1 MGISENAM
9 CVRARKGGTYKYSID
24 YEQQIWLY
32 QIYSQIYDK
41 KHTRDMHDVQNG
53 RPEGRLIRLNVIVY
67 ALIIIQ

>member
-9 CVRARKGGTYKYSID
+9 CVRTRKGRTYKYSID
-24 YEQQIWLY
+24 YKRQIWLY

-41 KHTRDMHDVQNG
+41 KHTQDTRDVQNG
-53 RPEGRLIRLNVIVY
+53 RPEGHLIRLNVIAY

>member
-1 MGISENAM
+1 MGISENVM
-9 CVRARKGGTYKYSID
+9 CVRARKGGTYID
-24 YEQQIWLY
+24 YKRQIWLY